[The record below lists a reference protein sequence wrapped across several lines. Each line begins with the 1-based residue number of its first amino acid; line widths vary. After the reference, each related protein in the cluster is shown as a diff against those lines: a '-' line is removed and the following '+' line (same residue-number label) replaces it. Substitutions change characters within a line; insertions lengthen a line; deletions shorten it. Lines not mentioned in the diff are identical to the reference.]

1 MGQGRQCIEQC
12 IEQCDV
18 CSAVH
23 AGLISFVNDR
33 QAEVHDYLKH
43 QESAR
48 DAQERKT
55 KAQKA
60 ADARWGRD
68 GNASSNASSN
78 TEETRGEERKKKAS
92 PSTRRARETPLP
104 ADWTPTDEHR
114 TKSLE
119 LRVDL
124 DREAAAFRAHA
135 EAHDRRAVRWNAAF
149 NQWLIKARPATQQG
163 GRYPTAREE
172 QLMNL
177 KRLHDEQ
184 VASEGHAS

>member
-1 MGQGRQCIEQC
+1 MGCFRSVRC
-12 IEQCDV
+12 
-18 CSAVH
+18 AVSCVPRG
-23 AGLISFVNDR
+23 AV
-33 QAEVHDYLKH
+33 
-43 QESAR
+43 
-48 DAQERKT
+48 
-55 KAQKA
+55 
-60 ADARWGRD
+60 
-68 GNASSNASSN
+68 SNAPSN
-78 TEETRGEERKKKAS
+78 APSNAEERRGEERKKKAS